1 MVEVGQE
8 LSIDE
13 ARLRAVVQEYESIAS
28 EARQI
33 YNELRDHFARV
44 GKFWGDDEPGHTF
57 AKTFEPDSRTLLD
70 NMNRTLGA
78 LTEEGK
84 LLSGIAGRFEEADLD
99 GRTSILGPGGERETP
114 MGTGQSMA
122 GGPVS
127 PAPGVVDTPN
137 SSAPVARAPISSPAQ
152 RAEGTAAEPVSSAD
166 SAGPGAQNQPA
177 AASSDAGPNSP
188 SAVSAGDGGL
198 SGAPAPTA
206 GNASSASGALPPSD
220 PKGPSSRA
228 VPETGPSK
236 KVDGP
241 GSAESQRTNTPWSGR
256 SDSGGPRPDPARK
269 VSAPPTRGGR
279 PSTPG
284 APKAPAKGAP
294 GTPKRVRREDKRVEA
309 RHATSNE
316 GQELAEALMRR
327 HGLQVTGFDTPGIA
341 LDTLRDIA
349 QALDDVLT
357 AHPYLDL
364 PEFAIAECG
373 DAVTRLD
380 WVRSSGDGENIPR
393 VKRLILNMANAKDA
407 DSLAR
412 KVSAEAER
420 GGISRGSARRPLYST
435 VVRELGHALDVTG
448 GLRAHPESQR
458 TLISEYLSECGDS
471 RFETPLGVVVTDYRR
486 WRGRL
491 SGYGFPHGRFEPGRA
506 LADAFAEVQ
515 LDAGKAVAPARVLH
529 RLLVTTAKRHSTKT
543 FPPDRV

>member
-84 LLSGIAGRFEEADLD
+84 LLSGIADRFEEADRD
-99 GRTSILGPGGERETP
+99 GRTSILGAGDDRETP
-114 MGTGQSMA
+114 TGTGQFTA
-122 GGPVS
+122 GGPES
-127 PAPGVVDTPN
+127 AAPGVVGTPN
-137 SSAPVARAPISSPAQ
+137 SAAPVARVPVSSPAQ
-152 RAEGTAAEPVSSAD
+152 RAGDTAAEPVSPAD
-166 SAGPGAQNQPA
+166 PAHLSAQNQPA
-177 AASSDAGPNSP
+177 AASSDAAPNSP
-188 SAVSAGDGGL
+188 SAMSGG
-198 SGAPAPTA
+198 GNGVTDAPAPSV
-206 GNASSASGALPPSD
+206 GNAPPASGVLPPSEA
-220 PKGPSSRA
+220 KGPSSRPI
-228 VPETGPSK
+228 PETAPAK
-236 KVDGP
+236 KADAP
-241 GSAESQRTNTPWSGR
+241 GSTESQRSNTPWSGR
-256 SDSGGPRPDPARK
+256 SDSAGPRPDPARK
-269 VSAPPTRGGR
+269 VSAPSTRGGR

-294 GTPKRVRREDKRVEA
+294 GTPKRVRRENKRVEA
-309 RHATSNE
+309 RHATSDE

-327 HGLQVTGFDTPGIA
+327 HGLQVAGFDTPGIA
-341 LDTLRDIA
+341 LDTLREIA

-380 WVRSSGDGENIPR
+380 WVRSSDDGEHIPR
-393 VKRLILNMANAKDA
+393 VKRLILNVATAKNT
-407 DSLAR
+407 DSLTR
-412 KVSAEAER
+412 KVSADTER
-420 GGISRGSARRPLYST
+420 GGVSRGSAGRPLYST

-448 GLRAHPESQR
+448 GLRAHSLSQR

-471 RFETPLGVVVTDYRR
+471 RFDTPLGVVVTDYRR